1 MQKPKLDPI
10 KYEIFFNKL
19 DQAMNES
26 QQVVRYLSAS
36 PIVREAGEAL
46 EAFYIPTGEAA
57 DIACGILM
65 HFMNITRGI
74 RYMIQNRYDAE
85 DIGVYEGDQ
94 FVNNDAYIGGM
105 HVPDLCLVAPFFY
118 KGELLGYVGAISHTT
133 ETGGIEPGGMCP
145 SATEAWHDGTII
157 PMVKLVERGKVK
169 RDIMNMFLRGNR
181 DPATW
186 ELDMKARM
194 AGNERAIRRLTELV
208 EEFGPDFF
216 KTATKALVEEGETM
230 ARTRLKELKPGTY
243 SCRTYCDTLGA
254 GQEKLAVIQVDLEIT
269 EDGDLIVHCPVISP
283 QQPCFNNA
291 YLPAVEATAM
301 YCLLTQMLYD
311 ARWNSGAAN
320 VLKLD
325 IPSHSRLNADPSQS
339 VGYATVGIA
348 TLFGAAFT
356 VALSRAY
363 YAAGKLEEV
372 QSGPGGSWND
382 MILAGLDY
390 LGRPCATLFLS
401 NGITWGCGGTVY
413 QDGVTN
419 YHFYNPWQYL
429 PDAEGEEAKVPVMHL
444 RLGFMPDSAAIGKY
458 VSGYTGG
465 AITMVH
471 GSDVASA
478 VHDGTGGKLNSS
490 QGMFGGYAGPIS
502 YVDTLTNTD
511 IYERIQRGDKLPQE
525 ASDVV
530 DITQNVKGEYT
541 HHSASVAS
549 TPFKAGDILVR
560 LACGGGGGLGDPLE
574 RDPELIVANIR
585 DQKATLENCQRVY
598 CVAFEDPK
606 TLRVDYSKTEKM
618 REKKRQERLRQ
629 GVPGNKFIK
638 ALVEK
643 RKNRQL
649 PEVALEFL
657 DETAAFSPAFKQQLE
672 SEEQLAAK
680 EWEAIGKIEVSREL
694 FETTPYVKIVE
705 DKQNNKIAICSKCGF
720 AYCHAKDDY
729 KLYTL
734 IYERDPT
741 EIYPRHLAPDKNW
754 AVYREF
760 YCPGCGTQVEAEQCP
775 PGMTIIPYER
785 IKELQ

>member
-1 MQKPKLDPI
+1 MEKLQLDPI

-36 PIVREAGEAL
+36 AIVREAGEAL

-74 RYMIQNRYDAE
+74 RYMIQNRYAAD
-85 DIGVYEGDQ
+85 DIGIYEGDQ

-118 KGELLGYVGAISHTT
+118 KGEILGYAGAASHTT

-145 SATEAWHDGTII
+145 SAKEAWHDGTII
-157 PMVKLVERGKVK
+157 PMVKLVEKGKIK

-181 DPATW
+181 DPVTW

-194 AGNERAIRRLTELV
+194 AGNERAIRRLTELAD
-208 EEFGPDFF
+208 EFGPDFF
-216 KTATKALVEEGETM
+216 KEATAALVEEGHTM
-230 ARTRLKELKPGTY
+230 ARAKVKELKPGIY
-243 SCRTYCDTLGA
+243 SCRTFCDTLGA

-269 EDGDLIVHCPVISP
+269 GDGSLIVRCPVVSP

-291 YLPAVEATAM
+291 YLPAVEATVM
-301 YCLLTQMLYD
+301 YCLLTQMLYN

-320 VLKLD
+320 ILELD
-325 IPSHSRLNADPSQS
+325 IPPHSRLNADPSQS

-348 TLFGAAFT
+348 TVFGAAFT

-363 YAAGKLEEV
+363 YAAGKIEEV

-401 NGITWGCGGTVY
+401 NGITWGGGGTVY
-413 QDGVTN
+413 KDGVTN

-444 RLGFMPDSAAIGKY
+444 RLGFMPDSAAIGKN

-471 GSDVASA
+471 GSNVASA

-490 QGMFGGYAGPIS
+490 QGMFGGYSGPIS
-502 YVDTLTNTD
+502 YVDILTETNL
-511 IYERIQRGDKLPQE
+511 YEKIQQGDRLPQA
-525 ASDVV
+525 ASDIINISKSVHG
-530 DITQNVKGEYT
+530 KYT

-549 TPFKAGDILVR
+549 MPFKAGDILVR
-560 LACGGGGGLGDPLE
+560 LACGGGGGLGDPIE
-574 RDPELIVANIR
+574 RDPERIVADIR
-585 DQKATLENCQRVY
+585 DEKATLKNCERVY
-598 CVAFEDPK
+598 CVAFEDPENLK
-606 TLRVDYSKTEKM
+606 IDYTATKKLRE
-618 REKKRQERLRQ
+618 EKKQERLRQ
-629 GVPGNKFIK
+629 GIPANKFIK
-638 ALVEK
+638 ALVAK
-643 RKNRQL
+643 RNNRQL
-649 PEVALEFL
+649 PKVALEFL

-672 SEEQLAAK
+672 TEEQLAAM
-680 EWEAIGKIEVSREL
+680 EWAPIGKTEVRREL
-694 FETTPYVKIVE
+694 FDLTPYVTIVE
-705 DKQNNKIAICSKCGF
+705 DNQGKNIAICSKCGF
-720 AYCHAKDDY
+720 AYGRAQDDY
-729 KLYTL
+729 KLAAL
-734 IYERDPT
+734 IYERDPA
-741 EIYPRHLAPDKNW
+741 EIYPEHLAPDKDW

-775 PGMTIIPYER
+775 HGMTVIPYER
-785 IKELQ
+785 IEELR